1 MAFALLHQQLGSP
14 RPLQGLAATDAEI
27 DNIRDRARDL
37 YNIVEI
43 SDDDYNALLN
53 EEKLILSYDGST
65 LNMVDNPDSI
75 VNNLENIN
83 SSLDGLIRDC
93 NEAKKKDF
101 ISDEHRA
108 KLDACIAAI
117 NALDRNS
124 LGTFSYGIH
133 KKLQELG
140 HTNILSVYQI

>member
-37 YNIVEI
+37 YNIIEI

-53 EEKLILSYDGST
+53 EEKIILSYDGTT
-65 LNMVDNPDSI
+65 LNMVDNPDT
-75 VNNLENIN
+75 VLNNLETVTEGCIN
-83 SSLDGLIRDC
+83 LIKDC
-93 NEAKKKDF
+93 ENAKQKDF

-117 NALDRNS
+117 NALDKSS
-124 LGTFSYGIH
+124 LGTFSYCIH
-133 KKLQELG
+133 KRFQELG